1 MSSEE
6 ETTITVE
13 VRSQLYVDDV
23 RTPNAKKTYTVSI
36 YKSSNNTE
44 IGEVIV
50 NGIAAITRKNNPTIY
65 EIAIPSDL
73 NGGDSMAENPAT
85 ITIHTSSGIAEIS
98 MKNDAAGVDDV
109 GYGELI
115 TKRTLDAP
123 SVSKVNK
130 FEFTIRSSS
139 GSVKQTYTLYVYTDY
154 EDTDVKSVSLNKTEL
169 TAGAATDVDLS
180 LIHI

>member
-1 MSSEE
+1 MEKNSIRWEVLLKGARGTLSSEE

-65 EIAIPSDL
+65 E
-73 NGGDSMAENPAT
+73 
-85 ITIHTSSGIAEIS
+85 
-98 MKNDAAGVDDV
+98 
-109 GYGELI
+109 
-115 TKRTLDAP
+115 
-123 SVSKVNK
+123 
-130 FEFTIRSSS
+130 
-139 GSVKQTYTLYVYTDY
+139 
-154 EDTDVKSVSLNKTEL
+154 
-169 TAGAATDVDLS
+169 LS